1 MSLGPY
7 AHEWE
12 VTEQRRREL
21 LTEVDEYWQ
30 IRNAH
35 ADDPQPEAAPT
46 RMSRL
51 RDGILNGLAR
61 VSGGPIQFG
70 PRTFNPTMRGSIE
83 TPGARHRQ

>member
-12 VTEQRRREL
+12 VTEQRRQEL
-21 LTEVDEYWQ
+21 LSEVDQFWKV
-30 IRNAH
+30 RNAH

-51 RDGILNGLAR
+51 RDAMLSGLAR
-61 VSGGPIQFG
+61 ASGGPIQFG
-70 PRTFNPTMRGSIE
+70 ARPFNRTMRGSIE
-83 TPGARHRQ
+83 TPGAGHRQ